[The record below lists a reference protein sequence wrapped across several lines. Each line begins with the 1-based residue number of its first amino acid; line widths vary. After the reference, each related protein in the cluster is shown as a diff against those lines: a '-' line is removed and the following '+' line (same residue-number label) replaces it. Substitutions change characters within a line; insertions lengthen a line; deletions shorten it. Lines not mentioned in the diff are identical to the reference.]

1 MNNRSALR
9 LRVPLL
15 ALLLISATQAFAQSP
30 PSRSPTPAPAQ
41 PAPTDPKAC
50 APGERLP
57 LQDGSSKEPV
67 TTGEALSDKLAR
79 TDGVICPPHIDPE
92 IKLPTPPGG
101 TIQIIPAPG
110 SPGGDPSVR
119 PK

>member
-1 MNNRSALR
+1 MNNRSALWA
-9 LRVPLL
+9 PLMV
-15 ALLLISATQAFAQSP
+15 LLLISATPAFAQAP
-30 PSRSPTPAPAQ
+30 PGQRPTPAPAQ

-50 APGERLP
+50 APGERLR
-57 LQDGSSKEPV
+57 LEDGSSKEPA

-79 TDGVICPPHIDPE
+79 TDGVLCPPHVDPD
-92 IKLPTPPGG
+92 IRWPTPPGG

-110 SPGGDPSVR
+110 TPGGDPSVR